1 VFENV
6 AENDIVERP
15 SRDVLLED
23 RAFDADA
30 WMTLAQRNREGLRAL
45 DAGEVAEMT
54 DERRRCQTFGRTE
67 LEA

>member
-1 VFENV
+1 MFENV

-15 SRDVLLED
+15 SGHVLLED

-30 WMTLAQRNREGLRAL
+30 WMTLAQRNHEGFRAL
-45 DAGEVAEMT
+45 DAGEVVEMT